1 MSTTI
6 TVFRKWRSTGT
17 IIALFP
23 AIAWDRTGTQ
33 CASYEHVGQ
42 HGGADYHGV
51 IAATVPATEAES
63 RPLAQELASIGYAL
77 RPAKR
82 ASARTR
88 K

>member
-23 AIAWDRTGTQ
+23 AIACDRTGTK
-33 CASYEHVGQ
+33 CACYEHVGQ
-42 HGGADYHGV
+42 HGGADYHRV

-63 RPLAQELASIGYAL
+63 RPLAKELERIGYTL
-77 RPAKR
+77 RPVKR
-82 ASARTR
+82 APSRQ